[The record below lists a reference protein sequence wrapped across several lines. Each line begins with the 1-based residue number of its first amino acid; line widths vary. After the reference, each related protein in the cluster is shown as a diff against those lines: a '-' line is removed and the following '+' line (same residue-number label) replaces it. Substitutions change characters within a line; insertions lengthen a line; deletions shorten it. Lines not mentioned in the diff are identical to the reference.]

1 MSPISVSCS
10 SANKNA
16 VKTETPEPVA
26 AAQPQAPA
34 PVYSSELW
42 DSTKLKNLE
51 IAHESYL
58 RSLDL
63 AAKGEDELSAL
74 FLQHAFEADSNNRYL
89 AFAVSADLDRA
100 GHPRGSVNLAARP
113 NTINGPETRSEHAL
127 LGR

>member
-1 MSPISVSCS
+1 MLFRFVSILGALAFSLSSVSCS

-74 FLQHAFEADSNNRYL
+74 FLQHAFEADSNNR
-89 AFAVSADLDRA
+89 
-100 GHPRGSVNLAARP
+100 
-113 NTINGPETRSEHAL
+113 
-127 LGR
+127 